1 MNGRWVDRDC
11 VTLASGNLFRRI
23 TMGRLKLRATH
34 CLHCGTEL
42 TNPSGKRARIDR
54 TYCAESCRVLAY
66 RVRRENRADGNPERT
81 PKRSEIKPPLL
92 HKALSALADL
102 QAQIVGIGHSLREE
116 EIAEQKSRPTP
127 LTIDHEAE
135 KESLRRQ
142 LSEVTEQLQSAQSRI
157 TELEGIV
164 STQANR
170 IRQLEAEKNER
181 KAAPAT
187 AIHHAMDVISKELTR
202 EEERWLSE
210 LGTAIQ
216 SGYDPHRDPLV
227 ECKFEEICAEQVLAD
242 AFEQVGQVSPVR
254 LHRRGLLL
262 FPMAVWAAKIARQ
275 KDASQSASRFTL
287 RNPLRFGE
295 RLNPSD
301 EDHLRNLSAAQKRD
315 LERMMTG
322 RGRR

>member
-1 MNGRWVDRDC
+1 MAMR
-11 VTLASGNLFRRI
+11 
-23 TMGRLKLRATH
+23 KLRTTH

-42 TNPSGKRARIDR
+42 KTEGGKRARIDR

-66 RVRRENRADGNPERT
+66 RVRRQNRTQPDSQRT
-81 PKRSEIKPPLL
+81 PKQKEVRQPLL
-92 HKALSALADL
+92 HKALSALAEL
-102 QAQIVGIGHSLREE
+102 QAQIVGIGHALREE
-116 EIAEQKSRPTP
+116 ESAEQKHDLNPNTVA
-127 LTIDHEAE
+127 HEAE
-135 KESLRRQ
+135 AESLRRQ
-142 LSEVTEQLQSAQSRI
+142 LSEVTEKLQSAQSRI

-164 STQANR
+164 SSQADR
-170 IRQLEAEKNER
+170 IRKLEAEKVQN
-181 KAAPAT
+181 KTSPAA

-227 ECKFEEICAEQVLAD
+227 ECKFEEICAEQDLVD

-295 RLNPSD
+295 LLNPSD